1 MSDHHHMEVTFP
13 TRGWTLAA
21 AALGATGVA
30 MTAAIFVTGFQG
42 NLGAFLWVA
51 PFLGAYAAGIVAF
64 RLLPGHTA
72 ARRLLVFGALAV
84 TWIGSTVG
92 VVVAHDAHGN
102 EWWLGAAN
110 VAVQFVGLAMEASM
124 IALLT
129 VYPDGRYHR
138 PYERRTVQVATAL
151 AVAVPLILLV
161 SRESVQPSWGFA
173 WGAGGESDAGFP
185 SIASPFHVAAL
196 GFLGTPARVLL
207 DGALLLGPLIGSAL
221 VALRYRR
228 LPKEQEVQVRWP
240 MYGVLLLLLM
250 PLAAILHEFGGLPR
264 VVYDLVV
271 IIALLALPVS
281 IVIGLVKPDLFD
293 VDRAMS
299 RSFLYVPLWLAIAA
313 AYLGIAA
320 ALGVAA
326 SALGLQVTVAV
337 TIVATV
343 LVEPARRRLA
353 ERAARWARG
362 SSLTGEEMVQWLG
375 ETLEHTFDQRELSAA
390 LAKAAGEGLGV
401 RWTTIRL
408 NGVEPVTHGE
418 RGRGEP
424 PMSAELVHAGEH
436 LGEIQCGPR
445 VRGRTHSSD
454 IEGLETLARQAALTI
469 HNARLATDLRMSLR
483 EIQTQAGE
491 LAASR
496 SRMVAAEAS
505 ARRQIERDI
514 HDGAQQ
520 DLVALIARIG
530 SVRNQLGSV
539 DNGIASS
546 LDELQAE
553 VRTALA
559 NLRQL
564 ASGIH
569 PTELSDHGLVEA
581 IEGRSARMPLRVI
594 IDCAPE
600 LRSARFDE
608 QTEGAAYFF
617 VSECLTNTLKHAG
630 TEQARVRIIRS
641 AEHLDIEVSD
651 EGVGF
656 ERNGVTTTGLRG
668 LADRM
673 EALGGTIA
681 ISSAPGRGTRLAAHL
696 PIGDPHGA

>member
-1 MSDHHHMEVTFP
+1 MRDHHHMEVTFP
-13 TRGWTLAA
+13 SRGWTVAA
-21 AALGATGVA
+21 AALGAVSVA
-30 MTAAIFVTGFQG
+30 ITAAVFLIGFQD
-42 NLGAFLWVA
+42 NPGAILWVS

-64 RLLPGHTA
+64 RLLPGHLA
-72 ARRLLVFGALAV
+72 ARRLLVFGALAM

-92 VVVAHDAHGN
+92 VVVAYDARGN
-102 EWWLGAAN
+102 QWWLGPAN
-110 VAVQFVGLAMEASM
+110 VAVQFAGLAMEAAM

-129 VYPDGRYHR
+129 VYPDGKYHR
-138 PYERRTVQVATAL
+138 LYELRTVQVATVL

-173 WGAGGESDAGFP
+173 WGSGDEGDAGFP

-196 GFLGTPARVLL
+196 GFLGAPTRALL
-207 DGALLLGPLIGSAL
+207 DGALLLGPLVGSAL

-228 LPKEQEVQVRWP
+228 LPQKQEVQLRWP

-264 VVYDLVV
+264 IVYDVVV
-271 IIALLALPVS
+271 IIALLALPASV
-281 IVIGLVKPDLFD
+281 VIGLVKPDLFD

-320 ALGVAA
+320 ALGFAA

-362 SSLTGEEMVQWLG
+362 SSLNGEEMVRWLG
-375 ETLEHTFDQRELSAA
+375 ETLEHPLDQRELSAT
-390 LAKAAGEGLGV
+390 LAKAASQGLGV
-401 RWTTIRL
+401 RWATISL
-408 NGVEPVTHGE
+408 TGADPVTHGE
-418 RGRGEP
+418 RDHGEP
-424 PMSAELVHAGEH
+424 SMSAALVHAGEH
-436 LGEIQCGPR
+436 LGEIQCGPPI
-445 VRGRTHSSD
+445 RGRTHSSD

-469 HNARLATDLRMSLR
+469 HNARLAADLRMSLR
-483 EIQTQAGE
+483 EIQAQAVE
-491 LAASR
+491 LTASR

-520 DLVALIARIG
+520 DLVALIAKIG
-530 SVRNQLGSV
+530 SVRNQLGPV
-539 DNGIASS
+539 DNNMSAT
-546 LDELQAE
+546 LDELQSE

-600 LRSARFDE
+600 LRTARFDE

-630 TEQARVRIIRS
+630 TEQARVRINRS
-641 AEHLDIEVSD
+641 ADHLDIEVSD
-651 EGVGF
+651 DGLGF
-656 ERNGVTTTGLRG
+656 ERDGVAATGLRG

-673 EALGGTIA
+673 EALGGAIS
-681 ISSAPGRGTRLAAHL
+681 ISSAPGRGTRLAARL
-696 PIGDPHGA
+696 PLGGPDVD